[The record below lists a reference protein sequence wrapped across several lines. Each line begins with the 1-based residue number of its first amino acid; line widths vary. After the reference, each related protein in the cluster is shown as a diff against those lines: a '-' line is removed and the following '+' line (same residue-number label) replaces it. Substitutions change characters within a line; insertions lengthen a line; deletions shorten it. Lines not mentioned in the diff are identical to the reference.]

1 MDAAFPAAS
10 AAPLEEPRLTARY
23 WASFSLIVALLV
35 CEIFDFF
42 IVGFIVA
49 AVAPK
54 WGLTYGQSTI
64 MLLAAGLGSIVGAL
78 CFGWAADRLGRKF
91 AIVGGA
97 IVCSLSAGAI
107 ALIPDGAW
115 LLFALLRFVVG
126 VGYGGA
132 GSSQFALIVELTP
145 TRLQT
150 VMTSSMGVPAGLG
163 VVAAS
168 AAVAGLFHLLGWRG
182 VAALCVAPAA
192 LALVIAV
199 AVPESDRWRTAAK
212 TQRPSARGTSAKGLG
227 EALADPRRFWL
238 VVLIQLGMGT
248 CLSGVLLWGPTI
260 TGQLL
265 QVSPQEAAAWF
276 TWVTAAGLAG
286 RVLFVFLPLK
296 LGRVGAGMLMG
307 YGGGACLMLAA
318 LFHNVFLGAAPA
330 FLVLLALGEL
340 LYDGG
345 FSNVNPYAPELYPV
359 RTAALGTGVA
369 SAAGGAGKILGP
381 VALGLIAGAHNLV
394 SPKATE
400 HAVLPAFLFLGLSC
414 LLAGTAYHFLGVE
427 THGRPLRD

>member
-1 MDAAFPAAS
+1 MDAAVPAAS
-10 AAPLEEPRLTARY
+10 AAYLEEPKLTARY
-23 WASFSLIVALLV
+23 WASFVLIVSLLV

-42 IVGFIVA
+42 VVGFIVS

-54 WGLTYGQSTI
+54 WGLTYGQSTVI
-64 MLLAAGLGSIVGAL
+64 LLAAGLGSIFGAIG
-78 CFGWAADRLGRKF
+78 FGWAADRLGRKF

-107 ALIPDGAW
+107 ALIPERAW
-115 LLFALLRFVVG
+115 LLFALLRFIVG

-145 TRLQT
+145 TRLRT

-168 AAVAGLFHLLGWRG
+168 ASVAVLFHLLGWRG

-192 LALVIAV
+192 LALIIAFL
-199 AVPESDRWRTAAK
+199 VPESARWRAIAARSDK
-212 TQRPSARGTSAKGLG
+212 SPSAKGRLR

-238 VVLIQLGMGT
+238 IVLIQLGMGA

-265 QVSPQEAAAWF
+265 QVPPQQAAAWF

-286 RVLFVFLPLK
+286 RVLFIFLPLK

-307 YGGGACLMLAA
+307 YGGGACLVLAA
-318 LFHNVFLGAAPA
+318 LFHDAFLGAAPA

-381 VALGLIAGAHNLV
+381 VALGLIAGADNLI

-400 HAVLPAFLFLGLSC
+400 HAVLPAFLFLGVC
-414 LLAGTAYHFLGVE
+414 CVLAGAAYHFLGVE